1 MDKLTSPAK
10 WTLRIGVVVVL
21 GAVILFYLGSKTN
34 SDITQPIAYSHKAH
48 IETAGLNCTDCHSTV
63 QTSQAATLPSLEV
76 CSTCHSEQPI
86 SQSPEELK
94 LLEFVK
100 RAETIPWQRVYRVP
114 DHVYFSHRRHVAKG
128 ELECAACH
136 GNVGDFTLP
145 ASSQFLP
152 LTMEN
157 CMKCHRENNVTN
169 DCLACHR

>member
-1 MDKLTSPAK
+1 MDKLTPRMK
-10 WTLRIGVVVVL
+10 WILRLGVVVTL
-21 GAVILFYLGSKTN
+21 GAVILFYLGSKANTG
-34 SDITQPIAYSHKAH
+34 ITQPLAYSHKTH
-48 IETAGLNCTDCHSTV
+48 IETAGLSCADCHATV
-63 QTSQAATLPSLEV
+63 QTSSAATIPNLDV
-76 CSTCHSEQPI
+76 CGTCHSGQPI

-114 DHVYFSHRRHVAKG
+114 DHVYFSHRRHVVKAG
-128 ELECAACH
+128 LDCTTCH
-136 GNVGDFTLP
+136 GNVNDFALP
-145 ASSQFLP
+145 VSSQFLL